1 MKSSDV
7 KIGGHYKAKVSD
19 KLTTVRIDAE
29 NPRGGWDAT
38 IMWSLS

>member
-1 MKSSDV
+1 MKNSEV
-7 KIGGHYKAKVSD
+7 KIGGTYKAKVSD

-29 NPRGGWDAT
+29 HPSGGWDAT